1 MGTDLDPLTT
11 MLNLIRLSVGSRELC
26 HRCLAVLTT
35 QSQRCNSNKA
45 SITRINR
52 KYFARTYPTLLILPD
67 GSSIN
72 IKYNIPRRII
82 KLPIDT
88 STLSPEEL
96 AMVVA
101 K

>member
-11 MLNLIRLSVGSRELC
+11 MLNLIRLTVGSRELC

-35 QSQRCNSNKA
+35 QPQRCNSNRA

-52 KYFARTYPTLLILPD
+52 KYYARTYPTLLIQPD

-72 IKYNIPRRII
+72 IKYKLPRKII
-82 KLPIDT
+82 KLPVDT
-88 STLSPEEL
+88 STLTPEEL
-96 AMVVA
+96 ARLV
-101 K
+101 